1 MSASNVNCKISEDAV
16 AKQDMSKLIEVIETC
31 TPLWNFKLS
40 LGERSIKVAVTVTV
54 TVSEIWLH
62 RRNITA

>member
-40 LGERSIKVAVTVTV
+40 LGERSDAVKAN
-54 TVSEIWLH
+54 L
-62 RRNITA
+62 